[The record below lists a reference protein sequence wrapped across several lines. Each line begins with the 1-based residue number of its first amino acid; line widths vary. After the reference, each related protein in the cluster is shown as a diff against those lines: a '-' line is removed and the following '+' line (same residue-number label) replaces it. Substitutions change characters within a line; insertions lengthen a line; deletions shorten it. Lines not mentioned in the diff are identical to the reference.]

1 MDDPRFPPNPEES
14 MSGYYGESVR
24 AARRLVRLVP
34 RGWPPP
40 LRITAQIVLGLVG
53 VAFVTAAWIFT
64 TVVLLISNVGG
75 AMGGGSGSNPR
86 L

>member
-1 MDDPRFPPNPEES
+1 

-34 RGWPPP
+34 RGWPAP
-40 LRITAQIVLGLVG
+40 LRIAAQTVLAVVG
-53 VAFVTAAWIFT
+53 VAFVTVAWIFT
-64 TVVLLISNVGG
+64 TVVLLISNI
-75 AMGGGSGSNPR
+75 GGGRGGNPR